1 MKYTIEYNFI
11 EHLNVK
17 QDFLNTQICRK
28 TYIQRRE
35 ECPIEMFLFF
45 VSDGVITFYGAFK
58 PGPMHNGNLGGQHG
72 PLPIWMIKLR

>member
-45 VSDGVITFYGAFK
+45 VSDGVITFYGAFE
-58 PGPMHNGNLGGQHG
+58 PGQCTMG
-72 PLPIWMIKLR
+72 IWAANIDPHLFG